1 MLSGTSVPWK
11 KTQNILLR
19 QREKKGVKE
28 ERESR
33 GERRHGDMEMEEEKR
48 KGGGGKE
55 RRREVN

>member
-1 MLSGTSVPWK
+1 MPWK
-11 KTQNILLR
+11 KTQNILLW